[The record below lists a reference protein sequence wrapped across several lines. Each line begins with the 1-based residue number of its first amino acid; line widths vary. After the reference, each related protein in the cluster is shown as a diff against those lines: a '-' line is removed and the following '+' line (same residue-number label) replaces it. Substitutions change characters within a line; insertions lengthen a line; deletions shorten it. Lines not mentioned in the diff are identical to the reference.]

1 MRGLEDSHY
10 TAICLLFSTQEVTMR
25 SPTVNPLQVFS
36 ALLLCILPHKAV
48 GNTTDKNV
56 AYGEPQRGVVIFLF
70 ILFAILI
77 LVLVYLYKRLNRETD
92 GQYTIRQLIYGKGGV
107 RERVQNGVTA
117 IESRLGVRLRP
128 RKAEDIE
135 GGEED
140 DDREEEER
148 EQERASGKDAD
159 SLAEEEQHQDG
170 DSSDDYSSLEG
181 VDLRERRK
189 LHENAEVKVVSE
201 GEKTEEKGECKEEK
215 KQEKDTG
222 GEEKNS
228 ETGAAAGGL
237 LADLK
242 DFSGSAIWAEEK
254 KEGDMTP
261 L

>member
-1 MRGLEDSHY
+1 
-10 TAICLLFSTQEVTMR
+10 MR

-48 GNTTDKNV
+48 GGQSDEV
-56 AYGEPQRGVVIFLF
+56 VYGEPQRGIVIFLF
-70 ILFAILI
+70 ILLALLI
-77 LVLVYLYKRLNRETD
+77 LLLVYLYKRLNRETD
-92 GQYTIRQLIYGKGGV
+92 GQYTVRQLVYGKGGV

-117 IESRLGVRLRP
+117 IENRLGVRLRP

-148 EQERASGKDAD
+148 ERERASRKDED
-159 SLAEEEQHQDG
+159 SLAEEEQQQDE
-170 DSSDDYSSLEG
+170 DSSDYSSLEG
-181 VDLRERRK
+181 VDLRERK
-189 LHENAEVKVVSE
+189 QLQENAEVKVVSE
-201 GEKTEEKGECKEEK
+201 GEKAEEKGECKKEKEEEK
-215 KQEKDTG
+215 GTG

-242 DFSGSAIWAEEK
+242 DFSGSAIWAEEQ
-254 KEGDMTP
+254 KEGDVT
-261 L
+261 LL